1 MPQRP
6 AVWCISWRVVE
17 IEGST
22 QRTGEASRTSRR
34 NDGSLRASYPKLR
47 VGRRGRD
54 GPTDDEVA
62 SHQRA
67 RLCGAMVRAVA
78 ARGYGATTVRQLSA
92 LAGVSTRTLYELFS
106 AGKQECFFSAY
117 DAAIRLMARRVAVAY
132 ISERDRERRLARA
145 LEAFACEVCDEP
157 QAARLVLLEV
167 FAAGPAALER
177 MEHAQRL
184 FEGMVALSFRQTAG
198 GLATPPLLVNG
209 VVAGGAR
216 VARGRLLA
224 GRERELPAL
233 TGELLEWA
241 LSYRSSAAATL
252 ESLGSASGLPVA
264 PAALSAARGECE
276 DDHARILDAVA
287 QLAARDGYAT
297 VTPGGVAAAAGVSR
311 KRFDAHFEDVEGCFM
326 GAVEHLTNR
335 ALSDAATASSAGADW
350 PGGVHRALSA
360 LCAYIAVDPLFARLA
375 FVEVFALGP
384 DGVRFRETGMAR
396 LTESFRAS
404 APGAQRPSRLA
415 AEASVGAIWGVVH
428 HHVANGASN
437 RLPSIAP
444 QLSFL
449 ALAPALGA
457 QAAVRAILAEH
468 AEMRAMM
475 AAA

>member
-1 MPQRP
+1 MTKRNTGNRGVL
-6 AVWCISWRVVE
+6 AGR
-17 IEGST
+17 ST
-22 QRTGEASRTSRR
+22 DATVSGRGASASR
-34 NDGSLRASYPKLR
+34 ASNPKLR

-67 RLCGAMVRAVA
+67 RLYGAMVRAVA

-117 DAAIRLMARRVAVAY
+117 DAAIRRMARRVAVAY

-157 QAARLVLLEV
+157 QAARLVLVEV

-184 FEGMVALSFRQTAG
+184 FEGMVNLSFRQTTG
-198 GLATPPLLVNG
+198 GLATPPLLVKG

-216 VARGRLLA
+216 VARVRLLA

-241 LSYRSSAAATL
+241 LSYRSPAAATL
-252 ESLGSASGLPVA
+252 ESLGRACGQGAA
-264 PAALSAARGECE
+264 PAAVSAARGEHGN
-276 DDHARILDAVA
+276 DRARILDAVA
-287 QLAARDGYAT
+287 QLAARDGYAALT
-297 VTPGGVAAAAGVSR
+297 AAGIAAAAGVSR
-311 KRFDAHFEDVEGCFM
+311 KRFDAHFDDVQGCFM
-326 GAVEHLTNR
+326 AALEYLTTR
-335 ALSDAATASSAGADW
+335 ACSYVAPAGTAGRDW
-350 PGGVHRALSA
+350 PSAVHRALSA
-360 LCAYIAVDPLFARLA
+360 LCTYIAADPLFARLA

-384 DGVRFRETGMAR
+384 HGVRFREAGLAR
-396 LTESFRAS
+396 LAESFRAS
-404 APGAQRPSRLA
+404 APGGQRPSRLA

-428 HHVANGASN
+428 HYVAHHASN
-437 RLPSIAP
+437 RLPDIAP
-444 QLSFL
+444 QLSFI

-457 QAAVRAILAEH
+457 EAAVQAILAEH
-468 AEMRAMM
+468 AQVRATI
-475 AAA
+475 AAV

>member
-1 MPQRP
+1 MGNQSVL
-6 AVWCISWRVVE
+6 AG
-17 IEGST
+17 GST
-22 QRTGEASRTSRR
+22 GATVGGRGASASR
-34 NDGSLRASYPKLR
+34 APYPKLR

-67 RLCGAMVRAVA
+67 RLYGAMVRAVA
-78 ARGYGATTVRQLSA
+78 AGGYEAITVRQLSA

-117 DAAIRLMARRVAVAY
+117 DAAIRRMARRVAVAY

-157 QAARLVLLEV
+157 EAARLVLVEV

-184 FEGMVALSFRQTAG
+184 FEGMVDLSFRQTAG
-198 GLATPPLLVNG
+198 GVATPPLLVKG

-216 VARGRLLA
+216 VARVRLLA

-233 TGELLEWA
+233 VGELLEWA
-241 LSYRSSAAATL
+241 LSYRSPAAATL
-252 ESLGSASGLPVA
+252 ASLGSASGLVVA
-264 PAALSAARGECE
+264 PAALSPAWGERG
-276 DDHARILDAVA
+276 DVQARILDAVT

-297 VTPGGVAAAAGVSR
+297 LTAGRVAAAAGVSG
-311 KRFDAHFEDVEGCFM
+311 KGFAAHFEDAQACFM
-326 GAVEHLTNR
+326 AALDHLTNR
-335 ALSDAATASSAGADW
+335 ALADAAPAGAAGSDW

-360 LCAYIAVDPLFARLA
+360 LCAYVAADPLFAQLA
-375 FVEVFALGP
+375 FVEMFALGP
-384 DGVRFRETGMAR
+384 DGVRFREAGMTR

-404 APGAQRPSRLA
+404 APGGQRPNALA
-415 AEASVGAIWGVVH
+415 ADASVGAIWGVIH
-428 HHVANGASN
+428 HHIAHGSGN
-437 RLPSIAP
+437 RLPDIAP
-444 QLSFL
+444 QLSFM

-457 QAAVRAILAEH
+457 EAALQAILAED
-468 AEMRAMM
+468 ARMRATI
-475 AAA
+475 AAE